1 MATRVAT
8 CACGQVRVTCAGDPV
23 MVSLCHCADCQKRT
37 GSSFGIAAFFQ
48 RQDVETSGVT
58 RPYTRSS
65 DSGSQVTFHFCPN
78 CGSSVFWEPQR
89 KPEAIAVAVGAF
101 ADPQFPAPT
110 REVYT
115 ERRHPWVEF
124 SS

>member
-1 MATRVAT
+1 
-8 CACGQVRVTCAGDPV
+8 

-48 RQDVETSGVT
+48 RQDVETTGVT

-65 DSGSQVTFHFCPN
+65 DSGSSVTFHFCPN

-89 KPEAIAVAVGAF
+89 KPGAIAVAVGAF
-101 ADPQFPAPT
+101 ADPKFPAPT

-124 SS
+124 SN

>member
-8 CACGQVRVTCAGDPV
+8 CTCGQVRVTCAGDPV

-58 RPYTRSS
+58 RHYTRSS
-65 DSGSQVTFHFCPN
+65 DSGSPVTFHFCPN

-89 KPEAIAVAVGAF
+89 KPGVIAVAVGAF
-101 ADPQFPAPT
+101 ADPKFPAPT
-110 REVYT
+110 QEVYA

-124 SS
+124 SN